1 MARRQ
6 SKSKAEDKSEAK
18 DGRERVTLRHSIF
31 SYEDADGIPRRARRG
46 AVIDVNEY
54 DLERGKKGGAFVEHS
69 DVPTP
74 DLQGP
79 EYGTAA
85 AEMPIA
91 GATAE
96 DALGD
101 FGDDQLGVWVA
112 EQAPEDIAEAVVTAR
127 DAQRVI
133 QAENRTTNND
143 PRTSLVSLMEAVIAS
158 TEAATGNTPE
168 DEEPEDLTSQT
179 DPGSDQE

>member
-6 SKSKAEDKSEAK
+6 SKKETQTATV

-31 SYEDADGIPRRARRG
+31 AYEDAEGITRRARRG
-46 AVIDVNEY
+46 AVIEVGEY
-54 DLERGKKGGAFVEHS
+54 DLERGKKAGAFVEHY
-69 DVPTP
+69 DLPTP

-79 EYGTAA
+79 EYGTMA
-85 AEMPIA
+85 AEMPISA
-91 GATAE
+91 VSVD
-96 DALGD
+96 DALGE
-101 FGDDQLGVWVA
+101 FGDDQLGAWVA
-112 EQAPEDIAEAVVTAR
+112 SQAPEDIAEAVVTAR
-127 DAQRVI
+127 DAQRVLL
-133 QAENRTTNND
+133 AENRTTNND

-158 TEAATGNTPE
+158 TEAAGDNNP